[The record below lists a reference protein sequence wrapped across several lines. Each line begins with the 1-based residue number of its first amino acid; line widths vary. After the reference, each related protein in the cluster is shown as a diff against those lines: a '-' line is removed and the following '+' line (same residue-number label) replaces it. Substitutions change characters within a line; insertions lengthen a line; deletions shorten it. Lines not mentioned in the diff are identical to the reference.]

1 MNHSFKVIFNGSLGT
16 SQVVSEHARGKGKSK
31 TVRGTSNTVKTMKG
45 AMALALGLA
54 LAPAVRA
61 QSITLDGVDQG
72 LPWTTTHET
81 LGVGGNTVTVD
92 GSGASWTDTASI
104 GVGDIGTGQLNIRNG
119 GVVHSVTAGIGDNSG
134 NGTVNIDGAGSSWI
148 LSSTYYVGSTGT
160 GTMNI
165 TNGGTIS
172 SQSVSIGTQGG
183 NGTVTVD
190 GAGSLLTTNG
200 NTLFMGN
207 DSSGAGTGLLT
218 IQNGGKVS
226 AGEVRLGFGGSGN
239 GTVNLNS
246 NGILE
251 TGGVQKDSP
260 QGVLGIDG
268 GILRAIF
275 SESDFLRGFSAGDIT
290 IGNGGAFIDTQGFSV
305 GTGTAG
311 IFTGSGGLTKQG
323 SGTLS
328 IAGGNTWGGSTTVSA
343 GTLRLGSYT
352 QSSGQT
358 LGIGAASTSS
368 YGKLNVTGTAT
379 FNAGANLAINV
390 AGVNTLA
397 SGQTLNGVISA
408 GTLNA
413 TTFDV
418 TDNSALFNFQAV
430 LNGNT
435 VDLNIQQASTTHSGV
450 RDAVLAGGVSSA
462 SDAARVLDNLIN
474 AAPGGDMG
482 TVITALGQLS
492 TQRDVGRAAAQT
504 LPLLTG
510 GVAQSTLGMLGSFNS
525 VVQNRLSN
533 TGGGNGLVGS
543 AGDAGSNLSGI
554 ATGEHAA
561 DRHVWA
567 KAFGSRANQDDRNGA
582 SGFSADSWGTAFGAD
597 SEISPGTLLGVTYAY
612 ANSSVDGNTDLS
624 GAAQHANI
632 DSNVLGIYGSTA
644 LPNTMQLDFQADI
657 GRSHTDGTRNINF
670 GGLSR
675 TATSGYATYS
685 AHVGTGLSKDIAVT
699 ERTTFTPDVR
709 ADYTQL
715 RAQGYSESGADALNL
730 DVDANTTRAFVLS
743 AGGRVRQALTEHSW
757 LSANLG
763 AGYDTINDRGDVVS
777 VYAGAPGQSFTA
789 TGIDHSPWL
798 INAGVGYTYQANSG
812 MQVAL
817 RYDVDGRSGYLN
829 QTASVKASWLF

>member
-1 MNHSFKVIFNGSLGT
+1 MNHHFKVIFNSSLRI
-16 SQVVSEHARGKGKSK
+16 SQVVSEHTRGKGKSK
-31 TVRGTSNTVKTMKG
+31 TVRGTGKTAKAMKRAIAVVPG
-45 AMALALGLA
+45 LALGFA
-54 LAPAVRA
+54 LAPAVWA
-61 QSITLDGVDQG
+61 QSVTFDGVDQG
-72 LPWTTTHET
+72 ATSTSAQSS
-81 LGVGGNTVTVD
+81 LGAGGANPNAVIVTGIGANWNPG
-92 GSGASWTDTASI
+92 GSGGAVIS
-104 GVGDIGTGQLNIRNG
+104 VGN
-119 GVVHSVTAGIGDNSG
+119 
-134 NGTVNIDGAGSSWI
+134 
-148 LSSTYYVGSTGT
+148 
-160 GTMNI
+160 
-165 TNGGTIS
+165 
-172 SQSVSIGTQGG
+172 
-183 NGTVTVD
+183 
-190 GAGSLLTTNG
+190 
-200 NTLFMGN
+200 
-207 DSSGAGTGLLT
+207 AGTGSLNIL
-218 IQNGGKVS
+218 NGGKVS
-226 AGEVRLGFGGSGN
+226 ASEVRLGFGGSGN

-251 TGGVQKDSP
+251 TGDVQKDSP

-275 SESDFLRGFSAGDIT
+275 SESDFLRSFSAGDIT
-290 IGNGGAFIDTQGFSV
+290 IGNGGAFIDTQGFSI
-305 GTGTAG
+305 GIGTAG

-328 IAGGNTWGGSTTVSA
+328 IVGGNTWGGNTTVSA
-343 GTLRLGSYT
+343 GTLTLGSYT

-358 LGIGAASTSS
+358 LGIGAASTSN

-397 SGQTLNGVISA
+397 NGQTLSGVITA
-408 GTLNA
+408 GTLTA
-413 TTFDV
+413 TTFNV

-504 LPLLTG
+504 LPLLTS

-533 TGGGNGLVGS
+533 IGGSNGGIVGS
-543 AGDAGSNLSGI
+543 AGGSGSTLSGI

-567 KAFGSRANQDDRNGA
+567 KAFGSRADQDDRNGA
-582 SGFSADSWGTAFGAD
+582 SGFSANSWGTAIGAD

-644 LPNTMQLDFQADI
+644 LPNALQLDFQADI

-685 AHVGTGLSKDIAVT
+685 AHVGTGLSKDIALT

-715 RAQGYSESGADALNL
+715 RARGYSESGADALNL
-730 DVDANTTRAFVLS
+730 NVDANTTRAFVLS
-743 AGGRVRQALTEHSW
+743 AGGRSRQALTEHSW

-777 VYAGAPGQSFTA
+777 VYAGAPGQSFTT
-789 TGIDHSPWL
+789 TGLDHSPWL
-798 INAGVGYTYQANSG
+798 INAGIGYTYQANSG
-812 MQVAL
+812 MQVVV

-829 QTASVKASWLF
+829 QTASAKASWLF

>member
-1 MNHSFKVIFNGSLGT
+1 MFSDKRIGQQIQICKQFLTNYDSQTKPLIAIRGENSKMNHNFKVIFNSSLGI
-16 SQVVSEHARGKGKSK
+16 SQVVSEHTRGKGKSK
-31 TVRGTSNTVKTMKG
+31 TVRATGKTAKAMKKAIAVVPG
-45 AMALALGLA
+45 LALGFA
-54 LAPAVRA
+54 LAPAVWA
-61 QSITLDGVDQG
+61 QSVTFDGVDQG
-72 LPWTTTHET
+72 ATSTSTQSSLGAGGANPSAVIVTGIGANWTP
-81 LGVGGNTVTVD
+81 GGGGSIFVGRG
-92 GSGASWTDTASI
+92 
-104 GVGDIGTGQLNIRNG
+104 GTGSLNI
-119 GVVHSVTAGIGDNSG
+119 
-134 NGTVNIDGAGSSWI
+134 
-148 LSSTYYVGSTGT
+148 L
-160 GTMNI
+160 
-165 TNGGTIS
+165 
-172 SQSVSIGTQGG
+172 
-183 NGTVTVD
+183 
-190 GAGSLLTTNG
+190 
-200 NTLFMGN
+200 
-207 DSSGAGTGLLT
+207 
-218 IQNGGKVS
+218 NGGKVS
-226 AGEVRLGFGGSGN
+226 TGELRLGFGGSGN

-260 QGVLGIDG
+260 QGVLSVDG
-268 GILRAIF
+268 GILRAMY
-275 SESDFLRGFSAGDIT
+275 SESDFLRSFSTGDIT

-305 GTGTAG
+305 GIASAAG

-323 SGTLS
+323 SGTLT
-328 IAGGNTWGGSTTVSA
+328 INGGNTWGGNTTVSA
-343 GTLRLGSYT
+343 GTLTLGSYA
-352 QSSGQT
+352 QSSGQA
-358 LGIGAASTSS
+358 LGIGAASTSN

-379 FNAGANLAINV
+379 FNAGANLAVNV

-397 SGQTLNGVISA
+397 NGQTLSGVITA

-413 TTFDV
+413 STFNV
-418 TDNSALFNFQAV
+418 TDNSALFDFQATR
-430 LNGNT
+430 NGNS
-435 VDLNIQQASTTHSGV
+435 VDLNILLASTTTPPTGPTDSASLTSSTFSGV
-450 RDAVLAGGVSSA
+450 RDGVLTSGVSSA
-462 SDAARVLDNLIN
+462 FDAARVLDNLIN

-492 TQRDVGRAAAQT
+492 TQRDVGRAAVQT
-504 LPLLTG
+504 LPLLTS

-533 TGGGNGLVGS
+533 IGGGSGLVGS
-543 AGDAGSNLSGI
+543 AGDAGSTLSGI

-567 KAFGSRANQDDRNGA
+567 KAFGSRADQDDRNGA
-582 SGFSADSWGTAFGAD
+582 SGFSANSWGTALGAD
-597 SEISPGTLLGVTYAY
+597 SALTPDTLLGISYAY
-612 ANSSVDGNTDLS
+612 ANSSVYGNSDLS

-644 LPNTMQLDFQADI
+644 LPNAMQLDFQADI

-685 AHVGTGLSKDIAVT
+685 AHVGTGLSKDIALT

-715 RAQGYSESGADALNL
+715 RAQGYSESGAGALNL
-730 DVDANTTRAFVLS
+730 NVDANTTRAFVLS
-743 AGGRVRQALTEHSW
+743 AGGRLRQALTEHSW

-777 VYAGAPGQSFTA
+777 VYAGAPGQSFTT

-798 INAGVGYTYQANSG
+798 INAGIGYTYQANSG
-812 MQVAL
+812 MQVVL

-829 QTASVKASWLF
+829 QTASVKAGWLF